1 MTMKALKILGS
12 SAMAGLLALA
22 GCVGH
27 AYVTDVSVERRA
39 GGVSDYT
46 VVPSLPENDVPTS
59 MPVVVESKSRTVR
72 LDRDWSGFLWFGTLG
87 LVPFYTGKAK
97 VCDVT
102 VRTPLGERS
111 GTCAVEENEFFGLL
125 AFLFIPCIAD
135 ELYYGDPTRHANEV
149 KWKEVRD
156 GLEEDLMSQ
165 LEANLVS
172 QFSKEEY
179 ASYREKRARELAERA
194 RIEKERAEAKRIR
207 LAKEA
212 EERARIEKKRAE
224 AERIRLAKEAE
235 EARRALHGNLV
246 AGAVGRDLARIRQ
259 CYSEGNR
266 YKNPFLGD
274 KGGRRDE
281 DDKSDW
287 LARWASPRLALAEAD
302 ALAGEARLSEF
313 GAKYLPNAY
322 ANYEKRREA
331 LAEIQQVFNEEF
343 PQPWTIRETSPK
355 WHAFNKVLERF
366 VQART
371 EAFLCHDELCHYWLL
386 WRFGVLSAGDL
397 AAADA
402 ERLSVPL
409 LPENV
414 TCAKLGNLSLKP
426 LEGKIADFAAKY
438 APASSGLHQKMAREF
453 KELDALLA
461 EIGKQRRQMDDVRHS
476 RALTA
481 AVAKRNKLA
490 RELNALSLQLQT
502 WHMDHRTAEKSADDV
517 ARCDADMAKKLKPFL
532 DSLPGYVKERT
543 LGIVIAASELVA
555 IPGKGYRM
563 QRTEVTQLQ
572 WLLVMGSNPSRFQGL
587 DRPVENVS
595 WNDCQEFIRR
605 ASARDGRQYRLPTE
619 AEWEYACR
627 AGNTGSSGAASGGQP
642 SSSNKSKKGKKLKMG
657 KHAHANSVEDVWGK
671 RANGEC
677 GPLDVMGWYG
687 GNSGGETHPVAQK
700 EPNAWGLYDMHGNV
714 LEWCQDLYRSGYS
727 FRVYRGGGW
736 NRGARDCA
744 ASYRGHTLPDYHHD
758 NLGFRLV
765 APQY

>member
-1 MTMKALKILGS
+1 MSHGQGIGEQMTMKALKILGS

-453 KELDALLA
+453 KEIDVLLA

-476 RALTA
+476 RALEA
-481 AVAKRNKLA
+481 AVAKRKDLA
-490 RELNALSLQLQT
+490 HELDALSFQLQT
-502 WHMDHRTAEKSADDV
+502 WHIEHRTAVKSAGDV
-517 ARCDADMAKKLKPFL
+517 AWCDADMAKKLKPFL
-532 DSLPGYVKERT
+532 DSLPGYIKERT
-543 LGIVIAASELVA
+543 LGPVIAASDSKGRLMADEPSLKKVGPVIDASELVV
-555 IPGKGYRM
+555 IPRTGYRL
-563 QRTEVTQLQ
+563 QRTEVTQRQ
-572 WLLVMGSNPSRFQGL
+572 WEAVMGSNPSKSCGP
-587 DRPVENVS
+587 DHPVENVS
-595 WNDCQEFIRR
+595 WDDCQEFIRR
-605 ASARDGRQYRLPTE
+605 ASARDGRAYRLPTSE
-619 AEWEYACR
+619 EWEYACR
-627 AGNTGSSGAASGGQP
+627 AGGVG
-642 SSSNKSKKGKKLKMG
+642 
-657 KHAHANSVEDVWGK
+657 DWGR
-671 RANGEC
+671 RANGMC
-677 GPLDVMGWYG
+677 GPLDVMGWHKE
-687 GNSGGETHPVAQK
+687 NSGRGTHPVAQK

-714 LEWCQDLYRSGYS
+714 VEWCQDQSGTS
-727 FRVYRGGGW
+727 NRVARGGSW
-736 NRGARDCA
+736 NNATWHCSTSVRFIFAPDCR
-744 ASYRGHTLPDYHHD
+744 YGF
-758 NLGFRLV
+758 LGFRLA
-765 APQY
+765 APRE